1 MLRSCAGNRL
11 VRGETLVA
19 GHSKWANIKH
29 KKQKEDARRGKLFTK
44 LSRQITLAAREG
56 GPDPGM
62 NPRLRFAIE
71 QARAANMPMENI
83 ERAIK
88 RGTGELEG
96 AAYEQL
102 IYEGYGPGGVAIL
115 LEIMT
120 DNRNRT
126 ASEIRHLFSRYGG
139 SLGETGCVSWMFTR
153 RGVITFDRAAVAD
166 EDAFLM
172 EALEA
177 GAEDVQIEDDYIE
190 VYTDPAELH
199 AVREKL
205 EAAGYVATAAE
216 PRRIPSTTV
225 PVSGHTAEQLF
236 KLLDALEDHDDVQ
249 SVSANFDVPEDV
261 LQALES

>member
-1 MLRSCAGNRL
+1 M
-11 VRGETLVA
+11 A

-29 KKQKEDARRGKLFTK
+29 KKEKEDARRGKLFTK
-44 LSRQITLAAREG
+44 LSRQITMAAREG

-62 NPRLRFAIE
+62 NPRLRFAVE

-96 AAYEQL
+96 AVYEEL
-102 IYEGYGPGGVAIL
+102 TYEGYGPGGVAIL
-115 LEIMT
+115 LEITT

-139 SLGETGCVSWMFTR
+139 NLGETGCVSWMFTR
-153 RGVITFDRAAVAD
+153 RGVITFDRHAVAD
-166 EDAFLM
+166 EDAFLL

-177 GAEDVQIEDDYIE
+177 GAEDVQIEADYIE
-190 VYTDPAELH
+190 VYTDPAQLH
-199 AVREKL
+199 EVREKL
-205 EAAGYVATAAE
+205 DAAGYPATSAE
-216 PRRIPSTTV
+216 PRRLPSSTV
-225 PVSGHTAEQLF
+225 EVSGSTAEQLF

-249 SVSANFDVPEDV
+249 SVSANFDVSEDV
-261 LQALES
+261 LQALQS